1 MATPFSVFRLSKCP
15 ERRYYRTKLEL
26 GEKLTL
32 SPPTRG
38 HRCCGAPGLQQ
49 RPEKTDKSKSVNASQ
64 STSNGGRSSRWM
76 YWAGLLGCGALAGP
90 VLAQADTP
98 GPDARK
104 LGVTESIL
112 DYCTK
117 AYPSSAD
124 KIRYEIQLLTRGASP
139 QALAKL
145 RSSDEYRRAR
155 DAEDEFVK
163 QVEPRNARRV
173 CEKPPA
179 AARPKQ

>member
-1 MATPFSVFRLSKCP
+1 
-15 ERRYYRTKLEL
+15 
-26 GEKLTL
+26 
-32 SPPTRG
+32 
-38 HRCCGAPGLQQ
+38 
-49 RPEKTDKSKSVNASQ
+49 
-64 STSNGGRSSRWM
+64 M
-76 YWAGLLGCGALAGP
+76 YWAGLLACGGLAGP
-90 VLAQADTP
+90 VLVQADTP

-139 QALAKL
+139 QALAKV
-145 RSSDEYRRAR
+145 RSSDEYRRAH